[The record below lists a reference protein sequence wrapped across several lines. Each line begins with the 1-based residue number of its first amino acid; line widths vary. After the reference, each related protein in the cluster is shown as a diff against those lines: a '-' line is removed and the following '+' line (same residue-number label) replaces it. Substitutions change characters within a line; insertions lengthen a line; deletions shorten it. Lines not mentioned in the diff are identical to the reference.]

1 MKTIRMK
8 KEDWEKWDAAL
19 RSGEYGQCEGHLTNG
34 EGGYCCLGVLEK
46 ALSGKTEDNGDE
58 LPSTEWLERHGIKFN
73 SGPDAAATVAG
84 RAPLITVDGKP
95 TLASVVNDEMI
106 YGESSDNV
114 DEHKYDF
121 IVIADAIKEAVE
133 FTDA

>member
-19 RSGEYGQCEGHLTNG
+19 RSGEYGQCEGRLTNG

-58 LPSTEWLERHGIKFN
+58 LPSTGWLERHGIKFN
-73 SGPDAAATVAG
+73 SGPDEVATVAG

-95 TLASVVNDEMI
+95 ALASIVNDEMI
-106 YGESSDNV
+106 YGENSDDL